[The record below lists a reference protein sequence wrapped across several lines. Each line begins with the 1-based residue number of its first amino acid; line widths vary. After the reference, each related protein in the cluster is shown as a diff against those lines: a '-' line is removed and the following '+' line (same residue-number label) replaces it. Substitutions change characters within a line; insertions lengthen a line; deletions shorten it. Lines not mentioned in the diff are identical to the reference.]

1 MKTIAHIYANS
12 EQGIS
17 IATIKQDY
25 KRTKAYIL
33 QDAYTAKTYWFKDL
47 TKLISDITEVDFIRF
62 HAERLKVKQLVI
74 YFIPNLTFTKPRVI
88 RIDYCP
94 F

>member
-1 MKTIAHIYANS
+1 MKTITHVYANS

-25 KRTKAYIL
+25 KRTKVYIL

-47 TKLISDITEVDFIRF
+47 AKLVSDITEVDFIRF
-62 HAERLKVKQLVI
+62 HAERLKIKQLAI
-74 YFIPNLTFTKPRVI
+74 YFIPNLTLTKPRVI
-88 RIDYCP
+88 RIYY
-94 F
+94 

>member
-1 MKTIAHIYANS
+1 MKTIALIYADS

-47 TKLISDITEVDFIRF
+47 IKLVSDITEVDFIRF

-74 YFIPNLTFTKPRVI
+74 YFIPDLAFTKPRVI
-88 RIDYCP
+88 RIGYCL